1 MNENAIFA
9 AGCFWGVE
17 EFFTKI
23 KGINTTKVGYSGGI
37 SDNPKYEQVCSGN
50 TGHAESI
57 LINFNNELLSYNSL
71 LNYFWKC
78 HNPTQLNQQGLDIG
92 SQYRSAI
99 FYLSQNQKEIAV
111 RSKKNISKNYLTPVV
126 TEISKAKIFFDAEEY
141 HQNYLKKFK

>member
-23 KGINTTKVGYSGGI
+23 KGINTTRVGYSGGI
-37 SDNPKYEQVCSGN
+37 ADNPKYEQVCSGI

-57 LINFNNELLSYNSL
+57 LINFNSELLTYNSL

-78 HNPTQLNQQGLDIG
+78 HDPTQLNRQELDVG

-99 FYLSQNQKEIAV
+99 FYLNQNQMEIAV
-111 RSKKNISKNYLTPVV
+111 ISKKNILKNYSTPVV
-126 TEISKAKIFFDAEEY
+126 TEITKAKTFFDAEDY
-141 HQNYLKKFK
+141 HQNYMKKLK

>member
-23 KGINTTKVGYSGGI
+23 KGINTTRVGYSGGI
-37 SDNPKYEQVCSGN
+37 TDNPKYEQVCSGI

-57 LINFNNELLSYNSL
+57 LINFNSEILSYDSL
-71 LNYFWKC
+71 LNYFWEC
-78 HNPTQLNQQGLDIG
+78 HDPTQLNRQGLDVG

-99 FYLSQNQKEIAV
+99 FYLNQNQMEIAV
-111 RSKKNISKNYLTPVV
+111 ISKKNILKNYSTPVV
-126 TEISKAKIFFDAEEY
+126 TEITKAKTFFDAEDY
-141 HQNYLKKFK
+141 HQNYLKKLK

>member
-23 KGINTTKVGYSGGI
+23 KGINTTRVGYSGGI
-37 SDNPKYEQVCSGN
+37 ADNPKYEQVCSGI

-57 LINFNNELLSYNSL
+57 LINFNSELLTYNSL

-78 HNPTQLNQQGLDIG
+78 HDPTQLNRQELDVG

-99 FYLSQNQKEIAV
+99 FYLNQNQMEIAV
-111 RSKKNISKNYLTPVV
+111 ISKKNILKNYSTPVV
-126 TEISKAKIFFDAEEY
+126 TEITKAKTFFDAEDY
-141 HQNYLKKFK
+141 HQNYLKKLK

>member
-37 SDNPKYEQVCSGN
+37 VDNPKYEQVCSGN
-50 TGHAESI
+50 TGHAECVS
-57 LINFNNELLSYNSL
+57 INFNNELLPYDAL
-71 LNYFWKC
+71 LDYFWKC

-111 RSKKNISKNYLTPVV
+111 RSKKNISKKYLTPVV
-126 TEISKAKIFFDAEEY
+126 TEITEAKIFFDAEEY
-141 HQNYLKKFK
+141 HQNYLKKFR